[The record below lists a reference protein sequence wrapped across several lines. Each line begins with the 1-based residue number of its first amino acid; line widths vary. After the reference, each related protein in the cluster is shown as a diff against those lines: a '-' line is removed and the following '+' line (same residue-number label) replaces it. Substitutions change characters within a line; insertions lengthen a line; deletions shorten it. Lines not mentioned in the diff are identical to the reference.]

1 MIRVALAELRKLKR
15 PSLTATIFLIV
26 AALSTLFTSL
36 VFLRMQGR
44 EGVSTREIIT
54 KFDGGY
60 YTFGLIGLFLSLIA
74 LTLFASSSANEYTY
88 GTLRNI
94 LVRQPSRMKVLAGK
108 FIATA
113 GYAIVLV
120 TVAAILNIALSYAL
134 SGHAKVDT
142 AAWSSAKAIH
152 GFLNLF
158 GNTTLS
164 IMCYGVVGMSMGLIL
179 KNPMSAISISL
190 LWFMVLENVLG
201 AVLSSATQ
209 WMPGSAFQSLMGG
222 GFHEFTYTRSLVLS
236 GAYLLLFGGSA
247 AYLFKRR
254 DVAN

>member
-1 MIRVALAELRKLKR
+1 MFHVAIAELRKLKR

-26 AALSTLFTSL
+26 SGLSILFTSL
-36 VFLRMQGR
+36 VFLRMKGK
-44 EGVSTREIIT
+44 EGVSSREIIN

-60 YTFGLIGLFLSLIA
+60 YTFTLIGLFLSLIA

-108 FIATA
+108 FLATA
-113 GYAIVLV
+113 AYALALV
-120 TVAAILNIALSYAL
+120 TVAAVLNIGLSYAL
-134 SGHAKVDT
+134 SSHAKVDT
-142 AAWSSAKAIH
+142 AAWSSSKAIS
-152 GFLNLF
+152 GFLHLF

-164 IMCYGVVGMSMGLIL
+164 IIAFGIVGMSLGIIL

-201 AVLSSATQ
+201 AVL
-209 WMPGSAFQSLMGG
+209 PGSNQWLPGAAFQALMGG
-222 GFHEFTYTRSLVLS
+222 GFHEFTYSRALVLS
-236 GAYLLLFGGSA
+236 AAYLVAFGGTA
-247 AYLFKRR
+247 AVLFKRR
-254 DVAN
+254 DVAS